1 MKKRIFSIFCVLC
14 LVLTMLPATALAT
27 DEVSYL
33 AYSWDGSKLTS
44 EMKSVTD
51 YTLVAS
57 TDTAWGA
64 AGETTWYVADGD
76 VSISN
81 RVDVNGSVNL
91 LLKDDCE
98 LSPNFIIISAGSTLT
113 IYAQTE
119 GETAGKLVCSNG
131 IGTVGSTLI
140 IHGGTVNATGTIGA
154 GIGGRSSGEQGGT
167 VTIYGGTVT
176 ATGYQGAGIG
186 GRSGGG
192 QGGTVTIYGGTV
204 TATGYQGAGIG
215 GGSSSSVDTN
225 VNVIDSSCGNGGT
238 VTIYGGTVNASGTNG
253 AGIGGGSAATGYYAG
268 QQYYVGGGGGTITIN
283 GGTVNATGTSGGIG
297 AGPNCGSRDF
307 TNKVTPKGTL
317 KGTSIGLITGT
328 LVPSLNTSS
337 FTGLIKNGG
346 TYTVYGN
353 LSLDTLETPLS
364 ISEGENLSING
375 SLNIPVGKTV
385 TVTNAGTIDCGSG
398 KFVNNGTLYLDNS
411 STVNGTFGGS
421 GVFLISVD
429 LPDDTNDLTAFPD
442 TFTYTGEDFAGQI
455 FLGTGGTQ
463 ELGGKTFWETVR
475 TDGWTITYAK
485 DGQSTETV
493 IDAGEYTA
501 TFTPPEGET
510 ITRTFTVKRAAQT
523 ISAPEIQS
531 QSEGAVTLKPVTGVV
546 GKVEYGYSTTNDAAS
561 IDNWQESPTFNDM
574 TYGTYY
580 FFAKVTGDSNHEDAV
595 SSTGTVVAFR
605 EISSIS
611 ITSNPTKML
620 YTPGATLDLTG
631 LKITVTY
638 TDNSTAEVT
647 WTADS
652 GITASIPN
660 GTSLTASHDGQT
672 ITITYGGKTAVTDS
686 LLIYDEVPQQ
696 IDGVYQIGTVKEL
709 IWFAALVNGTLTD
722 GTEQNTA
729 ANAVLTADIDL
740 GGRLWAPIASSTIF
754 RSGSFSVNG
763 TTNTSYSGIFDGQGH
778 IISNFKIRT
787 NSDELT
793 SGLFG
798 AVTGTI
804 ENLGIV
810 NASFDNGGAYDGRF
824 GALCGLLV
832 KDRFT
837 KTAATIQNCYVVG
850 SSIAATRRIA
860 GTVCGANYGGTI
872 EDCYECGNTV
882 TAHER
887 IGHLVGDN
895 HNDYDYNP
903 MTGIVTNCYSDTKLA
918 GTQGGT
924 VNGGGVK
931 DAEEFAS
938 GEVAYLLNGSTSENV
953 IWYQNVDIGTKDNYP
968 VLDSSHGIVYFIEE
982 EPVRYSNDP
991 DATAEPTDISSATV
1005 TLSPE
1010 SFTYNGQSQKPKV
1023 TVTLGDKTLTEG
1035 THYTV
1040 SYSGDTTN
1048 VGEVTVTIKGTG
1060 NYTGEATNK
1069 PSYTINKATP
1079 TLTWSEGSQTLPY
1092 TGSPA
1097 DITAP
1102 TVNLVNNETYSGTI
1116 SYQYKASGESEYTD
1130 GLPTDVGT
1138 YTVMASIAAQDNY
1151 NAATSSELALTI
1163 EKAAATGTVTA
1174 ETGLT
1179 YNGQAQNLVTA
1190 GNVTGGTM
1198 QYSTEQ
1204 DGTYSTEIPTGTE
1217 AKTYTVWYKVVGDAN
1232 HSDSDPASVNVSIAK
1247 LPVELTWSNTD
1258 FTYDGSAKCPTA
1270 TVSNKAN
1277 DTDEV
1282 NVTVSGGQTNASDTA
1297 YTATATG
1304 LSGSDAANYTLT
1316 GGQNITQTFTI
1327 AKAPLTVTAVTAT
1340 GKAYDGNATVAITA
1354 VTLDGVILNDDVSV
1368 DTNGLTGTV
1377 DSADAG
1383 TYTTLTLPSTLTL
1396 AGAAAGNYT
1405 LTLSDEGVKVTNV
1418 NDGSGVSISQAE
1430 STISIKDTYTLN
1442 YTYTGQP
1449 LANPTSDQLAITGA
1463 GYDDVTFTWYKD
1475 SVDQGIKL
1483 TSAPKDAG
1491 TYYLVASIPESKN
1504 TSAASATSDKITIS
1518 PKEISSPTIEL
1529 EGGTSFEY
1537 TSSEIKPEV
1546 LSVKD
1551 GDTVIPTSEYTV
1563 SYSDN
1568 TNVGT
1573 ATVTIVDAAGG
1584 NYTVSGSINFTITKA
1599 KATVTEPPTA
1609 NTLTYTGQAQELVM
1623 AGTATGGT
1631 MQYSTEENGTY
1642 STDIPTG
1649 TNAGDYTV
1657 WYKVVGDENHSDTQ
1671 PVRIE
1676 VTIAGVSIT
1685 DDNVTLSTTEFTY
1698 NGQEQKPTVTV
1709 TLDDKNLVVGT
1720 DYEVSYDP
1728 TEVKDAGTYTV
1739 TVTGKGSYEG
1749 TVQKTFTIQKA
1760 DPAIGNVTYGGG
1772 VLYES
1777 TALNSITLNR
1787 SNTTVP
1793 GTLKLDAGQTLRADI
1808 SSYKWTFTPDDAD
1821 NYETVTGTVQ
1831 LTVQADALTGLSV
1844 QTNPDKTEYVYGDF
1858 FDKTGLVLEATY
1870 ESSNTKNISEEEITI
1885 VTTGPLTCDMEKVTV
1900 SYQGMTCQVS
1910 VTVGKATYS
1919 GQTTVTDTIWAN
1931 TASEVQLPQPP
1942 DGATFGNPVYSVD
1955 SDTVVRVEIT
1965 GNTLA
1970 YEGGSGVTKGQ
1981 EYKITVPV
1989 NGGTNYNDYDITVTL
2004 IGTDKKVPTGA
2015 PTLSTTTITYGQSL
2029 STITLSGSMQD
2040 GAETVTGTFA
2050 WADPDK
2056 TPNAGSYEARWTF
2069 APDNGDLYAPGSGTV
2084 TITVN
2089 KATPRGT
2096 PKYTAITTS
2105 GKTLADAGLTTEGG
2119 TFSVPGT
2126 VAWELDDTT
2135 QVQANTAY
2143 TWKFTPD
2150 DSDNYNSISG
2160 SVTLYTVSSGGGGG
2174 GGSSSS
2180 NITTET
2186 TKNPDGS
2193 TTTTVTNKTTGTVT
2207 ETTTWPDG
2215 SKEVIETKKDGTVT
2229 TTTTDTAGNQTAV
2242 VEKPDG
2248 SSQTT
2253 VSNKDGSGSVTL
2265 VDADGNIISQAT
2277 LSESAVAAA
2286 QEKGE
2291 AVTLPMPEVPV
2302 TTDRETAPTVTVSL
2316 PSGTTAKV
2324 EIPVENVTPGTV
2336 AILVKADGTEEV
2348 IKTSLTTENGVAV
2361 TLFDGDTVKIVDNN
2375 RDFAD
2380 VPDNYWG
2387 AEAVDFATSRELFA
2401 GTGAST
2407 FSPDTP
2413 MTRGMFVTVL
2423 ARFEGVDTT
2432 TGSTWYEA
2440 GQQWAM
2446 QNGISDGSNM
2456 EQGLTREQLATMLYR
2471 YAQSKGYDT
2480 TQGGMA
2486 IREYADFEQ
2495 ISGYAVEAMTWA
2507 VNTGI
2512 INGTSST
2519 TISPQGPAARAQV
2532 ATILMRF
2539 IEGMA

>member
-1 MKKRIFSIFCVLC
+1 MEQKWKRPLALLLSVTMMFSMSGTPVYAADMETGASAVCPHHVHDETCGYSEGTPCTHEHTDDCYTLVTQCVHEHTAECYSDGILPAEGEEKAADACTHVCSEESGCITKELNCPHVHDETCGYSEGSPCTFDPSDCELC
-14 LVLTMLPATALAT
+14 NFQENPAGQTILSWEWIGADNLNEGVLPLPGVSAENPVDLATVVSMLPTGITATVDGSADPVELALTWSCGDFPETASAGEYTFTAALPEGYTLGEETASLTVPVILGLGLLPVTALAA

-98 LSPNFIIISAGSTLT
+98 LRPNFIIISAGSTLT

-119 GETAGKLVCSNG
+119 GETAGKLVCDG

-154 GIGGRSSGEQGGT
+154 GIGGRSRCE
-167 VTIYGGTVT
+167 
-176 ATGYQGAGIG
+176 
-186 GRSGGG
+186 

-253 AGIGGGSAATGYYAG
+253 AGIGGGSAATGFYAG

-411 STVNGTFGGS
+411 GTVNGTFGGS

-968 VLDSSHGIVYFIEE
+968 VLDSSHGIVYCIEE
-982 EPVRYSNDP
+982 DPASYSNDP
-991 DATAEPTDISSATV
+991 NGNPAQDISVDITWGELRFTYSDGTWNPDTHTYDGAGWNVDEEGGNSIKVENTGNTDVNV
-1005 TLSPE
+1005 TYDYKAVE
-1010 SFTYNGQSQKPKV
+1010 NGITGSFTDGEKPVSAPVSLPENGSSTVYLILAGKPENELMEA
-1023 TVTLGDKTLTEG
+1023 TIG
-1035 THYTV
+1035 
-1040 SYSGDTTN
+1040 S
-1048 VGEVTVTIKGTG
+1048 VTVTIG
-1060 NYTGEATNK
+1060 
-1069 PSYTINKATP
+1069 
-1079 TLTWSEGSQTLPY
+1079 
-1092 TGSPA
+1092 
-1097 DITAP
+1097 
-1102 TVNLVNNETYSGTI
+1102 
-1116 SYQYKASGESEYTD
+1116 GESE
-1130 GLPTDVGT
+1130 
-1138 YTVMASIAAQDNY
+1138 
-1151 NAATSSELALTI
+1151 
-1163 EKAAATGTVTA
+1163 
-1174 ETGLT
+1174 
-1179 YNGQAQNLVTA
+1179 
-1190 GNVTGGTM
+1190 
-1198 QYSTEQ
+1198 
-1204 DGTYSTEIPTGTE
+1204 
-1217 AKTYTVWYKVVGDAN
+1217 
-1232 HSDSDPASVNVSIAK
+1232 
-1247 LPVELTWSNTD
+1247 
-1258 FTYDGSAKCPTA
+1258 
-1270 TVSNKAN
+1270 
-1277 DTDEV
+1277 
-1282 NVTVSGGQTNASDTA
+1282 
-1297 YTATATG
+1297 
-1304 LSGSDAANYTLT
+1304 
-1316 GGQNITQTFTI
+1316 
-1327 AKAPLTVTAVTAT
+1327 
-1340 GKAYDGNATVAITA
+1340 
-1354 VTLDGVILNDDVSV
+1354 
-1368 DTNGLTGTV
+1368 
-1377 DSADAG
+1377 
-1383 TYTTLTLPSTLTL
+1383 
-1396 AGAAAGNYT
+1396 
-1405 LTLSDEGVKVTNV
+1405 
-1418 NDGSGVSISQAE
+1418 
-1430 STISIKDTYTLN
+1430 
-1442 YTYTGQP
+1442 
-1449 LANPTSDQLAITGA
+1449 
-1463 GYDDVTFTWYKD
+1463 
-1475 SVDQGIKL
+1475 
-1483 TSAPKDAG
+1483 
-1491 TYYLVASIPESKN
+1491 
-1504 TSAASATSDKITIS
+1504 
-1518 PKEISSPTIEL
+1518 
-1529 EGGTSFEY
+1529 
-1537 TSSEIKPEV
+1537 
-1546 LSVKD
+1546 
-1551 GDTVIPTSEYTV
+1551 
-1563 SYSDN
+1563 
-1568 TNVGT
+1568 
-1573 ATVTIVDAAGG
+1573 
-1584 NYTVSGSINFTITKA
+1584 
-1599 KATVTEPPTA
+1599 
-1609 NTLTYTGQAQELVM
+1609 
-1623 AGTATGGT
+1623 
-1631 MQYSTEENGTY
+1631 
-1642 STDIPTG
+1642 
-1649 TNAGDYTV
+1649 
-1657 WYKVVGDENHSDTQ
+1657 
-1671 PVRIE
+1671 
-1676 VTIAGVSIT
+1676 
-1685 DDNVTLSTTEFTY
+1685 
-1698 NGQEQKPTVTV
+1698 
-1709 TLDDKNLVVGT
+1709 
-1720 DYEVSYDP
+1720 
-1728 TEVKDAGTYTV
+1728 
-1739 TVTGKGSYEG
+1739 
-1749 TVQKTFTIQKA
+1749 
-1760 DPAIGNVTYGGG
+1760 
-1772 VLYES
+1772 
-1777 TALNSITLNR
+1777 
-1787 SNTTVP
+1787 
-1793 GTLKLDAGQTLRADI
+1793 
-1808 SSYKWTFTPDDAD
+1808 
-1821 NYETVTGTVQ
+1821 
-1831 LTVQADALTGLSV
+1831 
-1844 QTNPDKTEYVYGDF
+1844 
-1858 FDKTGLVLEATY
+1858 
-1870 ESSNTKNISEEEITI
+1870 
-1885 VTTGPLTCDMEKVTV
+1885 
-1900 SYQGMTCQVS
+1900 
-1910 VTVGKATYS
+1910 
-1919 GQTTVTDTIWAN
+1919 
-1931 TASEVQLPQPP
+1931 
-1942 DGATFGNPVYSVD
+1942 
-1955 SDTVVRVEIT
+1955 
-1965 GNTLA
+1965 
-1970 YEGGSGVTKGQ
+1970 
-1981 EYKITVPV
+1981 
-1989 NGGTNYNDYDITVTL
+1989 
-2004 IGTDKKVPTGA
+2004 
-2015 PTLSTTTITYGQSL
+2015 
-2029 STITLSGSMQD
+2029 
-2040 GAETVTGTFA
+2040 
-2050 WADPDK
+2050 
-2056 TPNAGSYEARWTF
+2056 
-2069 APDNGDLYAPGSGTV
+2069 
-2084 TITVN
+2084 
-2089 KATPRGT
+2089 
-2096 PKYTAITTS
+2096 
-2105 GKTLADAGLTTEGG
+2105 
-2119 TFSVPGT
+2119 
-2126 VAWELDDTT
+2126 
-2135 QVQANTAY
+2135 
-2143 TWKFTPD
+2143 
-2150 DSDNYNSISG
+2150 
-2160 SVTLYTVSSGGGGG
+2160 
-2174 GGSSSS
+2174 
-2180 NITTET
+2180 
-2186 TKNPDGS
+2186 
-2193 TTTTVTNKTTGTVT
+2193 
-2207 ETTTWPDG
+2207 
-2215 SKEVIETKKDGTVT
+2215 
-2229 TTTTDTAGNQTAV
+2229 
-2242 VEKPDG
+2242 
-2248 SSQTT
+2248 
-2253 VSNKDGSGSVTL
+2253 
-2265 VDADGNIISQAT
+2265 
-2277 LSESAVAAA
+2277 
-2286 QEKGE
+2286 
-2291 AVTLPMPEVPV
+2291 
-2302 TTDRETAPTVTVSL
+2302 
-2316 PSGTTAKV
+2316 
-2324 EIPVENVTPGTV
+2324 
-2336 AILVKADGTEEV
+2336 
-2348 IKTSLTTENGVAV
+2348 
-2361 TLFDGDTVKIVDNN
+2361 
-2375 RDFAD
+2375 
-2380 VPDNYWG
+2380 
-2387 AEAVDFATSRELFA
+2387 
-2401 GTGAST
+2401 
-2407 FSPDTP
+2407 
-2413 MTRGMFVTVL
+2413 
-2423 ARFEGVDTT
+2423 
-2432 TGSTWYEA
+2432 
-2440 GQQWAM
+2440 
-2446 QNGISDGSNM
+2446 
-2456 EQGLTREQLATMLYR
+2456 
-2471 YAQSKGYDT
+2471 
-2480 TQGGMA
+2480 
-2486 IREYADFEQ
+2486 
-2495 ISGYAVEAMTWA
+2495 
-2507 VNTGI
+2507 
-2512 INGTSST
+2512 
-2519 TISPQGPAARAQV
+2519 
-2532 ATILMRF
+2532 
-2539 IEGMA
+2539 

>member
-1 MKKRIFSIFCVLC
+1 MEQKWKRPLALLLSVAMMFSMSGTPVYAADMETGASAVCPHHVHDETCGYSEGTPCTHEHTDDCYTLVTQCVHEHTAECYSDGILPAEGEEKAADACTHVCSEESGCITKELNCPHVHDETCGYSEGSPCTFDPADCELC
-14 LVLTMLPATALAT
+14 NFQENPAEQTILSWEWIGADNLNEGVLPLPDVSAENPMDLDAVVSMLPTGITATVDGSADPVELALTWSCGDFPETASAGEYTFTAALPEGYTLGEETASLTVPVILGLGLLPVTALAA

-98 LSPNFIIISAGSTLT
+98 LSPNFISISAGSTLT

-119 GETAGKLVCSNG
+119 GETAGKLDCSNS

-140 IHGGTVNATGTIGA
+140 IHGGTVNATGPIGA
-154 GIGGRSSGEQGGT
+154 GIGGRSGGEQGGT

-176 ATGYQGAGIG
+176 ATGYRGAGIG
-186 GRSGGG
+186 GGMSGGG

-215 GGSSSSVDTN
+215 GGSSSSLVAN

-297 AGPNCGSRDF
+297 AGPNCGSKDF

-411 STVNGTFGGS
+411 GTVNGTFGGS

-850 SSIAATRRIA
+850 SSIKATRRIA

-882 TAHER
+882 TAHNR

-931 DAEEFAS
+931 DAGAFAS
-938 GEVAYLLNGSTSENV
+938 GEVAYLLNGSTSEGDLT
-953 IWYQNVDIGTKDNYP
+953 WHQNLDNGQTVDSYP
-968 VLDSSHGIVYFIEE
+968 VLDSSHGTVYYIEGD
-982 EPVRYSNDP
+982 PASYSNDP
-991 DATAEPTDISSATV
+991 NGNPAQVISVDITWGE
-1005 TLSPE
+1005 L
-1010 SFTYNGQSQKPKV
+1010 SFTYSDGTWNPDTHTYDGAGWNVDEEGGNSIKVENTGNTDVNVTYDYKAVENGITGSFTDGENPVSAPVSLPENGSSTVYLILAGKPEQNLDHAKI
-1023 TVTLGDKTLTEG
+1023 G
-1035 THYTV
+1035 
-1040 SYSGDTTN
+1040 S
-1048 VGEVTVTIKGTG
+1048 VTVTIG
-1060 NYTGEATNK
+1060 GE
-1069 PSYTINKATP
+1069 
-1079 TLTWSEGSQTLPY
+1079 
-1092 TGSPA
+1092 
-1097 DITAP
+1097 
-1102 TVNLVNNETYSGTI
+1102 NE
-1116 SYQYKASGESEYTD
+1116 
-1130 GLPTDVGT
+1130 
-1138 YTVMASIAAQDNY
+1138 
-1151 NAATSSELALTI
+1151 
-1163 EKAAATGTVTA
+1163 
-1174 ETGLT
+1174 
-1179 YNGQAQNLVTA
+1179 
-1190 GNVTGGTM
+1190 
-1198 QYSTEQ
+1198 
-1204 DGTYSTEIPTGTE
+1204 
-1217 AKTYTVWYKVVGDAN
+1217 
-1232 HSDSDPASVNVSIAK
+1232 
-1247 LPVELTWSNTD
+1247 
-1258 FTYDGSAKCPTA
+1258 
-1270 TVSNKAN
+1270 
-1277 DTDEV
+1277 
-1282 NVTVSGGQTNASDTA
+1282 
-1297 YTATATG
+1297 
-1304 LSGSDAANYTLT
+1304 
-1316 GGQNITQTFTI
+1316 
-1327 AKAPLTVTAVTAT
+1327 
-1340 GKAYDGNATVAITA
+1340 
-1354 VTLDGVILNDDVSV
+1354 
-1368 DTNGLTGTV
+1368 
-1377 DSADAG
+1377 
-1383 TYTTLTLPSTLTL
+1383 
-1396 AGAAAGNYT
+1396 
-1405 LTLSDEGVKVTNV
+1405 
-1418 NDGSGVSISQAE
+1418 
-1430 STISIKDTYTLN
+1430 
-1442 YTYTGQP
+1442 
-1449 LANPTSDQLAITGA
+1449 
-1463 GYDDVTFTWYKD
+1463 
-1475 SVDQGIKL
+1475 
-1483 TSAPKDAG
+1483 
-1491 TYYLVASIPESKN
+1491 
-1504 TSAASATSDKITIS
+1504 
-1518 PKEISSPTIEL
+1518 
-1529 EGGTSFEY
+1529 
-1537 TSSEIKPEV
+1537 
-1546 LSVKD
+1546 
-1551 GDTVIPTSEYTV
+1551 
-1563 SYSDN
+1563 
-1568 TNVGT
+1568 
-1573 ATVTIVDAAGG
+1573 
-1584 NYTVSGSINFTITKA
+1584 
-1599 KATVTEPPTA
+1599 
-1609 NTLTYTGQAQELVM
+1609 
-1623 AGTATGGT
+1623 
-1631 MQYSTEENGTY
+1631 
-1642 STDIPTG
+1642 
-1649 TNAGDYTV
+1649 
-1657 WYKVVGDENHSDTQ
+1657 
-1671 PVRIE
+1671 
-1676 VTIAGVSIT
+1676 
-1685 DDNVTLSTTEFTY
+1685 
-1698 NGQEQKPTVTV
+1698 
-1709 TLDDKNLVVGT
+1709 
-1720 DYEVSYDP
+1720 
-1728 TEVKDAGTYTV
+1728 
-1739 TVTGKGSYEG
+1739 
-1749 TVQKTFTIQKA
+1749 
-1760 DPAIGNVTYGGG
+1760 
-1772 VLYES
+1772 
-1777 TALNSITLNR
+1777 
-1787 SNTTVP
+1787 
-1793 GTLKLDAGQTLRADI
+1793 
-1808 SSYKWTFTPDDAD
+1808 
-1821 NYETVTGTVQ
+1821 
-1831 LTVQADALTGLSV
+1831 
-1844 QTNPDKTEYVYGDF
+1844 
-1858 FDKTGLVLEATY
+1858 
-1870 ESSNTKNISEEEITI
+1870 
-1885 VTTGPLTCDMEKVTV
+1885 
-1900 SYQGMTCQVS
+1900 
-1910 VTVGKATYS
+1910 
-1919 GQTTVTDTIWAN
+1919 
-1931 TASEVQLPQPP
+1931 
-1942 DGATFGNPVYSVD
+1942 
-1955 SDTVVRVEIT
+1955 
-1965 GNTLA
+1965 
-1970 YEGGSGVTKGQ
+1970 
-1981 EYKITVPV
+1981 
-1989 NGGTNYNDYDITVTL
+1989 
-2004 IGTDKKVPTGA
+2004 
-2015 PTLSTTTITYGQSL
+2015 
-2029 STITLSGSMQD
+2029 
-2040 GAETVTGTFA
+2040 
-2050 WADPDK
+2050 
-2056 TPNAGSYEARWTF
+2056 
-2069 APDNGDLYAPGSGTV
+2069 
-2084 TITVN
+2084 
-2089 KATPRGT
+2089 
-2096 PKYTAITTS
+2096 
-2105 GKTLADAGLTTEGG
+2105 
-2119 TFSVPGT
+2119 
-2126 VAWELDDTT
+2126 
-2135 QVQANTAY
+2135 
-2143 TWKFTPD
+2143 
-2150 DSDNYNSISG
+2150 
-2160 SVTLYTVSSGGGGG
+2160 
-2174 GGSSSS
+2174 
-2180 NITTET
+2180 
-2186 TKNPDGS
+2186 
-2193 TTTTVTNKTTGTVT
+2193 
-2207 ETTTWPDG
+2207 
-2215 SKEVIETKKDGTVT
+2215 
-2229 TTTTDTAGNQTAV
+2229 
-2242 VEKPDG
+2242 
-2248 SSQTT
+2248 
-2253 VSNKDGSGSVTL
+2253 
-2265 VDADGNIISQAT
+2265 
-2277 LSESAVAAA
+2277 
-2286 QEKGE
+2286 
-2291 AVTLPMPEVPV
+2291 
-2302 TTDRETAPTVTVSL
+2302 
-2316 PSGTTAKV
+2316 
-2324 EIPVENVTPGTV
+2324 
-2336 AILVKADGTEEV
+2336 
-2348 IKTSLTTENGVAV
+2348 
-2361 TLFDGDTVKIVDNN
+2361 
-2375 RDFAD
+2375 
-2380 VPDNYWG
+2380 
-2387 AEAVDFATSRELFA
+2387 
-2401 GTGAST
+2401 
-2407 FSPDTP
+2407 
-2413 MTRGMFVTVL
+2413 
-2423 ARFEGVDTT
+2423 
-2432 TGSTWYEA
+2432 
-2440 GQQWAM
+2440 
-2446 QNGISDGSNM
+2446 
-2456 EQGLTREQLATMLYR
+2456 
-2471 YAQSKGYDT
+2471 
-2480 TQGGMA
+2480 
-2486 IREYADFEQ
+2486 
-2495 ISGYAVEAMTWA
+2495 
-2507 VNTGI
+2507 
-2512 INGTSST
+2512 
-2519 TISPQGPAARAQV
+2519 
-2532 ATILMRF
+2532 
-2539 IEGMA
+2539 

>member
-1 MKKRIFSIFCVLC
+1 MEQKWKRPLALLLSVAMMFSMSGTPVYAADMETGASAVCPHHVHDETCGYSEGTPCTHEHTDDCYSLVTQCVHEHTAECYSDGILPAEGEEKAADACTHVCSEESGCITKELNCPHVHDETCGYSEGSPCTFDPSDCELC
-14 LVLTMLPATALAT
+14 NFQENPAEQTILSWEWIGADNLNEGVLPLPDVSAENPMDLDAVVSMLPTGITATVDGSADPVELALTWSCGDFPETASAGEYTFTAALPEGYTLGEETASLTVPVILGLGLLPVTALAA

-154 GIGGRSSGEQGGT
+154 GIGGRSSGE
-167 VTIYGGTVT
+167 
-176 ATGYQGAGIG
+176 
-186 GRSGGG
+186 

-463 ELGGKTFWETVR
+463 ELGGKTFWETVH

-938 GEVAYLLNGSTSENV
+938 GEVAWLLNGETATPAEGETLA
-953 IWYQNVDIGTKDNYP
+953 WYQNVDIGTKDNYP
-968 VLDSSHGIVYFIEE
+968 VLDSSHGTVYCIIEE
-982 EPVRYSNDP
+982 EPVRYSNNP
-991 DATAEPTDISSATV
+991 DATTEPTDISSATV
-1005 TLSPE
+1005 TLNQS
-1010 SFTYNGQSQKPKV
+1010 SFTYNGQSQKPTV
-1023 TVTLGDKTLTEG
+1023 TVTLGDKTLNGDTD
-1035 THYTV
+1035 YTV
-1040 SYSGDTTN
+1040 SFSGDGIN
-1048 VGEVTVTIKGTG
+1048 VGTYTVTVTGKGSYSGTA
-1060 NYTGEATNK
+1060 NQTPT
-1069 PSYTINKATP
+1069 YTINKAPP

-1102 TVNLVNNETYSGTI
+1102 TVTLVNGEIYSGEI
-1116 SYQYKASGESEYTD
+1116 SYQYKAEGTDDYTN

-1232 HSDSDPASVNVSIAK
+1232 HSDSAPASVNVTIAK

-1282 NVTVSGGQTNASDTA
+1282 NVTVSGGQTNAGTD
-1297 YTATATG
+1297 YTSTATG
-1304 LSGSDAANYTLT
+1304 LT
-1316 GGQNITQTFTI
+1316 
-1327 AKAPLTVTAVTAT
+1327 
-1340 GKAYDGNATVAITA
+1340 
-1354 VTLDGVILNDDVSV
+1354 
-1368 DTNGLTGTV
+1368 
-1377 DSADAG
+1377 
-1383 TYTTLTLPSTLTL
+1383 
-1396 AGAAAGNYT
+1396 GAAAGNYT
-1405 LTLSDEGVKVTNV
+1405 LTGCQN
-1418 NDGSGVSISQAE
+1418 ISQEFTIAKANYDE
-1430 STISIKDTYTLN
+1430 SKTASGSVLAGSSGEVTLPAIPDGAN
-1442 YTYTGQP
+1442 YGNPVCADLINMRITGGVLHYTGG
-1449 LANPTSDQLAITGA
+1449 SDI
-1463 GYDDVTFTWYKD
+1463 
-1475 SVDQGIKL
+1475 
-1483 TSAPKDAG
+1483 
-1491 TYYLVASIPESKN
+1491 
-1504 TSAASATSDKITIS
+1504 
-1518 PKEISSPTIEL
+1518 
-1529 EGGTSFEY
+1529 
-1537 TSSEIKPEV
+1537 
-1546 LSVKD
+1546 VKD
-1551 GDTVIPTSEYTV
+1551 
-1563 SYSDN
+1563 
-1568 TNVGT
+1568 
-1573 ATVTIVDAAGG
+1573 
-1584 NYTVSGSINFTITKA
+1584 
-1599 KATVTEPPTA
+1599 
-1609 NTLTYTGQAQELVM
+1609 Q
-1623 AGTATGGT
+1623 
-1631 MQYSTEENGTY
+1631 
-1642 STDIPTG
+1642 
-1649 TNAGDYTV
+1649 
-1657 WYKVVGDENHSDTQ
+1657 
-1671 PVRIE
+1671 
-1676 VTIAGVSIT
+1676 
-1685 DDNVTLSTTEFTY
+1685 
-1698 NGQEQKPTVTV
+1698 
-1709 TLDDKNLVVGT
+1709 
-1720 DYEVSYDP
+1720 
-1728 TEVKDAGTYTV
+1728 TYTV
-1739 TVTGKGSYEG
+1739 TV
-1749 TVQKTFTIQKA
+1749 
-1760 DPAIGNVTYGGG
+1760 P
-1772 VLYES
+1772 
-1777 TALNSITLNR
+1777 
-1787 SNTTVP
+1787 
-1793 GTLKLDAGQTLRADI
+1793 
-1808 SSYKWTFTPDDAD
+1808 
-1821 NYETVTGTVQ
+1821 VTG
-1831 LTVQADALTGLSV
+1831 A
-1844 QTNPDKTEYVYGDF
+1844 
-1858 FDKTGLVLEATY
+1858 
-1870 ESSNTKNISEEEITI
+1870 KN
-1885 VTTGPLTCDMEKVTV
+1885 
-1900 SYQGMTCQVS
+1900 YQ
-1910 VTVGKATYS
+1910 
-1919 GQTTVTDTIWAN
+1919 
-1931 TASEVQLPQPP
+1931 
-1942 DGATFGNPVYSVD
+1942 
-1955 SDTVVRVEIT
+1955 
-1965 GNTLA
+1965 
-1970 YEGGSGVTKGQ
+1970 
-1981 EYKITVPV
+1981 
-1989 NGGTNYNDYDITVTL
+1989 DYDITVTL
-2004 IGTDKKVPTGA
+2004 
-2015 PTLSTTTITYGQSL
+2015 
-2029 STITLSGSMQD
+2029 
-2040 GAETVTGTFA
+2040 TGTE
-2050 WADPDK
+2050 K
-2056 TPNAGSYEARWTF
+2056 QS
-2069 APDNGDLYAPGSGTV
+2069 V

-2089 KATPRGT
+2089 ADPADGGT
-2096 PKYTAITTS
+2096 VS
-2105 GKTLADAGLTTEGG
+2105 GGGTVTEGTDVTITATANAGYHFVHWTENGATVSTDPSYTFIAAADHSLTAVFVEDEPEIYTITASAG
-2119 TFSVPGT
+2119 TGGSITPTGDVTVNKGENHTFTITPNEGYEIADVIVDGVSVLNQLSGNSYTFTGVQENHTISVTFQETGGEPEPEPETYTITATAGAGGSMNPFGAVTVNNGADQTFTITPDEGYEIANVQVDGVSVTVTDNSYTFTNVQENHSISVTFQETGGEPVPETYTVTLSGT
-2126 VAWELDDTT
+2126 GINATGGGQYKTGNTVTVTAGSKTGYTFKTWTATGVELDDPTSAT
-2135 QVQANTAY
+2135 LT
-2143 TWKFTPD
+2143 FTMPE
-2150 DSDNYNSISG
+2150 NN
-2160 SVTLYTVSSGGGGG
+2160 VTLTASWTANQSSG

-2180 NITTET
+2180 GNKTET
-2186 TKNPDGS
+2186 TTNPDGS
-2193 TTTTVTNKTTGTVT
+2193 TTTTVTSSNGTVT
-2207 ETTTWPDG
+2207 ETTKNPDG
-2215 SKEVIETKKDGTVT
+2215 SREVVETKKDGTVT
-2229 TTTTDTAGNQTAV
+2229 TTTTDTAGNKTEV
-2242 VEKPDG
+2242 VENTDG
-2248 SSQTT
+2248 SSKTT
-2253 VSNKDGSGSVTL
+2253 VDNKDGSGSVTL
-2265 VDADGNIISQAT
+2265 VDENGQMVSEAT
-2277 LSESAVAAA
+2277 LSQSAVAAA

-2291 AVTLPMPEVPV
+2291 AVALPMPEVPV
-2302 TTDRETAPTVTVSL
+2302 TSDRETAPTVTVDL
-2316 PSGTTAKV
+2316 PVGGSVKV
-2324 EIPVENVTPGTV
+2324 EIPVEDVTAGTV
-2336 AILVKADGTEEV
+2336 AVLVKSNGDEEI
-2348 IKTSLTTENGVAV
+2348 IKTSVTTGSGVTV
-2361 TLFDGDTVKIVDNN
+2361 TLNDGDTVKVVDNSKTF
-2375 RDFAD
+2375 DD
-2380 VPDNYWG
+2380 VADNYWG
-2387 AEAVDFATSRELFA
+2387 AEAVDFAVSRELFA
-2401 GTGAST
+2401 GTSATT
-2407 FSPDTP
+2407 FAPDTA
-2413 MTRGMFVTVL
+2413 MTRAMIVTVL

-2446 QNGISDGSNM
+2446 ENGVSDGTNM
-2456 EQGLTREQLATMLYR
+2456 DASLTREQLATMLWR
-2471 YAQSKGYDT
+2471 YAGSPSVSDNL
-2480 TQGGMA
+2480 
-2486 IREYADFEQ
+2486 
-2495 ISGYAVEAMTWA
+2495 SGYTDADTVSSYAQQAMAWCVEH
-2507 VNTGI
+2507 GI
-2512 INGTSST
+2512 IGGTT
-2519 TISPQGPAARAQV
+2519 TTTLSPQGPATRAQV

>member
-1 MKKRIFSIFCVLC
+1 MKKRLLSLLCVLALC
-14 LVLTMLPATALAT
+14 LGLLPGTAWAVE
-27 DEVSYL
+27 EVSYV
-33 AYSWDGSKLTS
+33 AYSWNEDTSTLTS
-44 EMKSVTD
+44 GTKSVTE
-51 YTLVAS
+51 YTTVTNS
-57 TDTAWGA
+57 DTAWGA

-98 LSPNFIIISAGSTLT
+98 LSPNFISISAGSTLT

-140 IHGGTVNATGTIGA
+140 IH
-154 GIGGRSSGEQGGT
+154 
-167 VTIYGGTVT
+167 
-176 ATGYQGAGIG
+176 
-186 GRSGGG
+186 
-192 QGGTVTIYGGTV
+192 
-204 TATGYQGAGIG
+204 
-215 GGSSSSVDTN
+215 
-225 VNVIDSSCGNGGT
+225 
-238 VTIYGGTVNASGTNG
+238 GGTVNASGTNG

-297 AGPNCGSRDF
+297 AGPNCGSKDF

-411 STVNGTFGGS
+411 GTVNGTFGGS

-463 ELGGKTFWETVR
+463 ELGVKTFWETVR

-531 QSEGAVTLKPVTGVV
+531 QSEGAVTLKPVTGVA

-1005 TLSPE
+1005 TLNQS
-1010 SFTYNGQSQKPKV
+1010 SFTYNGQSQRPTV

-1040 SYSGDTTN
+1040 TYSGD
-1048 VGEVTVTIKGTG
+1048 G
-1060 NYTGEATNK
+1060 
-1069 PSYTINKATP
+1069 IN
-1079 TLTWSEGSQTLPY
+1079 
-1092 TGSPA
+1092 
-1097 DITAP
+1097 
-1102 TVNLVNNETYSGTI
+1102 
-1116 SYQYKASGESEYTD
+1116 
-1130 GLPTDVGT
+1130 
-1138 YTVMASIAAQDNY
+1138 
-1151 NAATSSELALTI
+1151 
-1163 EKAAATGTVTA
+1163 
-1174 ETGLT
+1174 
-1179 YNGQAQNLVTA
+1179 
-1190 GNVTGGTM
+1190 
-1198 QYSTEQ
+1198 
-1204 DGTYSTEIPTGTE
+1204 
-1217 AKTYTVWYKVVGDAN
+1217 
-1232 HSDSDPASVNVSIAK
+1232 
-1247 LPVELTWSNTD
+1247 
-1258 FTYDGSAKCPTA
+1258 
-1270 TVSNKAN
+1270 
-1277 DTDEV
+1277 
-1282 NVTVSGGQTNASDTA
+1282 
-1297 YTATATG
+1297 
-1304 LSGSDAANYTLT
+1304 
-1316 GGQNITQTFTI
+1316 
-1327 AKAPLTVTAVTAT
+1327 
-1340 GKAYDGNATVAITA
+1340 
-1354 VTLDGVILNDDVSV
+1354 
-1368 DTNGLTGTV
+1368 
-1377 DSADAG
+1377 
-1383 TYTTLTLPSTLTL
+1383 
-1396 AGAAAGNYT
+1396 
-1405 LTLSDEGVKVTNV
+1405 
-1418 NDGSGVSISQAE
+1418 
-1430 STISIKDTYTLN
+1430 
-1442 YTYTGQP
+1442 
-1449 LANPTSDQLAITGA
+1449 
-1463 GYDDVTFTWYKD
+1463 
-1475 SVDQGIKL
+1475 
-1483 TSAPKDAG
+1483 
-1491 TYYLVASIPESKN
+1491 
-1504 TSAASATSDKITIS
+1504 
-1518 PKEISSPTIEL
+1518 
-1529 EGGTSFEY
+1529 
-1537 TSSEIKPEV
+1537 
-1546 LSVKD
+1546 
-1551 GDTVIPTSEYTV
+1551 
-1563 SYSDN
+1563 
-1568 TNVGT
+1568 
-1573 ATVTIVDAAGG
+1573 
-1584 NYTVSGSINFTITKA
+1584 
-1599 KATVTEPPTA
+1599 
-1609 NTLTYTGQAQELVM
+1609 
-1623 AGTATGGT
+1623 
-1631 MQYSTEENGTY
+1631 
-1642 STDIPTG
+1642 
-1649 TNAGDYTV
+1649 
-1657 WYKVVGDENHSDTQ
+1657 
-1671 PVRIE
+1671 
-1676 VTIAGVSIT
+1676 
-1685 DDNVTLSTTEFTY
+1685 
-1698 NGQEQKPTVTV
+1698 
-1709 TLDDKNLVVGT
+1709 
-1720 DYEVSYDP
+1720 
-1728 TEVKDAGTYTV
+1728 AGTYTV
-1739 TVTGKGSYEG
+1739 TVTGKGSYTGEATNKPSYTIAQATVTPSISGNTTKTYDG
-1749 TVQKTFTIQKA
+1749 T
-1760 DPAIGNVTYGGG
+1760 
-1772 VLYES
+1772 
-1777 TALNSITLNR
+1777 TAATGLTITLNGVV
-1787 SNTTVP
+1787 SDDSVTAV
-1793 GTLKLDAGQTLRADI
+1793 AD
-1808 SSYKWTFTPDDAD
+1808 SYTYNSA
-1821 NYETVTGTVQ
+1821 NVAEANTVT
-1831 LTVQADALTGLSV
+1831 
-1844 QTNPDKTEYVYGDF
+1844 
-1858 FDKTGLVLEATY
+1858 
-1870 ESSNTKNISEEEITI
+1870 
-1885 VTTGPLTCDMEKVTV
+1885 
-1900 SYQGMTCQVS
+1900 
-1910 VTVGKATYS
+1910 
-1919 GQTTVTDTIWAN
+1919 AN
-1931 TASEVQLPQPP
+1931 
-1942 DGATFGNPVYSVD
+1942 D
-1955 SDTVVRVEIT
+1955 
-1965 GNTLA
+1965 
-1970 YEGGSGVTKGQ
+1970 
-1981 EYKITVPV
+1981 
-1989 NGGTNYNDYDITVTL
+1989 
-2004 IGTDKKVPTGA
+2004 
-2015 PTLSTTTITYGQSL
+2015 
-2029 STITLSGSMQD
+2029 ITLSGADAGNYTLSATSATTSGIIEKANQTAPT
-2040 GAETVTGTFA
+2040 GVTGSYA
-2050 WADPDK
+2050 VSSSDPSK
-2056 TPNAGSYEARWTF
+2056 FTY
-2069 APDNGDLYAPGSGTV
+2069 TV
-2084 TITVN
+2084 
-2089 KATPRGT
+2089 
-2096 PKYTAITTS
+2096 TAITGAEYKMDS
-2105 GKTLADAGLTTEGG
+2105 GNWQDSNSFDGIEPGSSH
-2119 TFSVPGT
+2119 TFSARLKADENHNASTATSSTATSP
-2126 VAWELDDTT
+2126 ELEPETYT
-2135 QVQANTAY
+2135 ITA
-2143 TWKFTPD
+2143 TAGAGG
-2150 DSDNYNSISG
+2150 SIAPTG
-2160 SVTLYTVSSGGGGG
+2160 SVTVNEGAEQTFTITPNEGYEIADVLVDSSSVLGQLSGNSYTFTNVQADHTISVTFRATGGGEPEPETHTITASAGE
-2174 GGSSSS
+2174 GGS
-2180 NITTET
+2180 IT
-2186 TKNPDGS
+2186 P
-2193 TTTTVTNKTTGTVT
+2193 TGTVT
-2207 ETTTWPDG
+2207 VEKGASQTFNITPDEGYEIAEVVVDNSSVLDQLTGNRYTFTGVQENHTISVTFRATGGEPEPEPETYTITADVDPVEAGTVTVNGSGTSATVTANTSVTLKATANSGYRFTGWTSSDGVTFANASNESTTFTMPAGDVAVTAGFTRTSSGSTTPSKTPSQQAVDKIESAKDGATVEITLRTGQTTLGKEVFQELAGRDVTLEINLPGGITWTVNGKDIPADAAPTDIDMGVSLNTSTIPVELINLVTGEKGAVQMTLDHDGEFGFTMTLTAPLGVENKGLWANLYHYNTTQKQMLFETAAQVDASGNVALKFTHASEYAIVLDEKSHELPFTDTAKGAWYQGAVEYVYRNSIMTGTSATTFEPNTTLSRAMVAQILYNLEGQPTVTGESTFTDSNTHWAAKAIAWAQETGVVNGYEDNTFRPNRAVTREELAQMLYNYAKVKGYDLTTSGDLTAFPDG
-2215 SKEVIETKKDGTVT
+2215 SKVSVWAK
-2229 TTTTDTAGNQTAV
+2229 TAMAWANGNQ
-2242 VEKPDG
+2242 
-2248 SSQTT
+2248 
-2253 VSNKDGSGSVTL
+2253 L
-2265 VDADGNIISQAT
+2265 
-2277 LSESAVAAA
+2277 
-2286 QEKGE
+2286 
-2291 AVTLPMPEVPV
+2291 
-2302 TTDRETAPTVTVSL
+2302 
-2316 PSGTTAKV
+2316 
-2324 EIPVENVTPGTV
+2324 
-2336 AILVKADGTEEV
+2336 
-2348 IKTSLTTENGVAV
+2348 
-2361 TLFDGDTVKIVDNN
+2361 
-2375 RDFAD
+2375 
-2380 VPDNYWG
+2380 
-2387 AEAVDFATSRELFA
+2387 
-2401 GTGAST
+2401 
-2407 FSPDTP
+2407 
-2413 MTRGMFVTVL
+2413 
-2423 ARFEGVDTT
+2423 
-2432 TGSTWYEA
+2432 
-2440 GQQWAM
+2440 
-2446 QNGISDGSNM
+2446 
-2456 EQGLTREQLATMLYR
+2456 
-2471 YAQSKGYDT
+2471 
-2480 TQGGMA
+2480 
-2486 IREYADFEQ
+2486 
-2495 ISGYAVEAMTWA
+2495 
-2507 VNTGI
+2507 
-2512 INGTSST
+2512 INGFEDDTLRPGGDST
-2519 TISPQGPAARAQV
+2519 RAQ
-2532 ATILMRF
+2532 AASILMNF
-2539 IEGMA
+2539 DLNVVKD

>member
-1 MKKRIFSIFCVLC
+1 MEQKWKRPLALLLSVAMMFSMSGTPVYAADMETGASAVCPHHVHDETCGYSEGTPCTHEHTDDCYTLVTQCVHEHTAEC
-14 LVLTMLPATALAT
+14 YSDGMLPAAGEEKAADACTHVCSEESGCITKELNCPHVHDETCGYSEGSPCTFDPSDCELCNPTDSGEPEGPAECTCETLCTADSVNPDCPVCGAEGTDLAACAGTVEEGDAAEETDPAQNPAGQTILSWEWIGADNLNEGVLPLPDVSAENPMDLDAVVSMLPTGITATVDGSADPVELALTWSCEGFPETASAGEYTFTAALPEGYTLGEETASLTVPVILGLGLLPVTALAA

-98 LSPNFIIISAGSTLT
+98 LRPDFISISAGSTLT

-119 GETAGKLVCSNG
+119 GETAGKLVCSNS

-140 IHGGTVNATGTIGA
+140 IHGGTVNATGPI
-154 GIGGRSSGEQGGT
+154 
-167 VTIYGGTVT
+167 
-176 ATGYQGAGIG
+176 GAGIG
-186 GRSGGG
+186 GRSGGE

-225 VNVIDSSCGNGGT
+225 VNFIDSSCGNGGT

-740 GGRLWAPIASSTIF
+740 GGRLWAPIASSTMF

-832 KDRFT
+832 KDSFT

-895 HNDYDYNP
+895 HNDYDYRP
-903 MTGIVTNCYSDTKLA
+903 MTGTVTNCYSDTKLA

-968 VLDSSHGIVYFIEE
+968 VLDSSHGTVYYIEGD
-982 EPVRYSNDP
+982 PASYSNDP
-991 DATAEPTDISSATV
+991 NGNPAQVISVDITWGELRFTYSDGTWNPDTHEYDGEGWNVDEEGGNSIKVENTGNTDVNVTYDYKAVENGITGSFTDGENPVSAPVALPENGSSAV
-1005 TLSPE
+1005 YLILAGKPE
-1010 SFTYNGQSQKPKV
+1010 KELEEAIIGS
-1023 TVTLGDKTLTEG
+1023 
-1035 THYTV
+1035 
-1040 SYSGDTTN
+1040 
-1048 VGEVTVTIKGTG
+1048 VTVTIG
-1060 NYTGEATNK
+1060 
-1069 PSYTINKATP
+1069 
-1079 TLTWSEGSQTLPY
+1079 
-1092 TGSPA
+1092 
-1097 DITAP
+1097 
-1102 TVNLVNNETYSGTI
+1102 
-1116 SYQYKASGESEYTD
+1116 GESE
-1130 GLPTDVGT
+1130 
-1138 YTVMASIAAQDNY
+1138 
-1151 NAATSSELALTI
+1151 
-1163 EKAAATGTVTA
+1163 
-1174 ETGLT
+1174 
-1179 YNGQAQNLVTA
+1179 
-1190 GNVTGGTM
+1190 
-1198 QYSTEQ
+1198 
-1204 DGTYSTEIPTGTE
+1204 
-1217 AKTYTVWYKVVGDAN
+1217 
-1232 HSDSDPASVNVSIAK
+1232 
-1247 LPVELTWSNTD
+1247 
-1258 FTYDGSAKCPTA
+1258 
-1270 TVSNKAN
+1270 
-1277 DTDEV
+1277 
-1282 NVTVSGGQTNASDTA
+1282 
-1297 YTATATG
+1297 
-1304 LSGSDAANYTLT
+1304 
-1316 GGQNITQTFTI
+1316 
-1327 AKAPLTVTAVTAT
+1327 
-1340 GKAYDGNATVAITA
+1340 
-1354 VTLDGVILNDDVSV
+1354 
-1368 DTNGLTGTV
+1368 
-1377 DSADAG
+1377 
-1383 TYTTLTLPSTLTL
+1383 
-1396 AGAAAGNYT
+1396 
-1405 LTLSDEGVKVTNV
+1405 
-1418 NDGSGVSISQAE
+1418 
-1430 STISIKDTYTLN
+1430 
-1442 YTYTGQP
+1442 
-1449 LANPTSDQLAITGA
+1449 
-1463 GYDDVTFTWYKD
+1463 
-1475 SVDQGIKL
+1475 
-1483 TSAPKDAG
+1483 
-1491 TYYLVASIPESKN
+1491 
-1504 TSAASATSDKITIS
+1504 
-1518 PKEISSPTIEL
+1518 
-1529 EGGTSFEY
+1529 
-1537 TSSEIKPEV
+1537 
-1546 LSVKD
+1546 
-1551 GDTVIPTSEYTV
+1551 
-1563 SYSDN
+1563 
-1568 TNVGT
+1568 
-1573 ATVTIVDAAGG
+1573 
-1584 NYTVSGSINFTITKA
+1584 
-1599 KATVTEPPTA
+1599 
-1609 NTLTYTGQAQELVM
+1609 
-1623 AGTATGGT
+1623 
-1631 MQYSTEENGTY
+1631 
-1642 STDIPTG
+1642 
-1649 TNAGDYTV
+1649 
-1657 WYKVVGDENHSDTQ
+1657 
-1671 PVRIE
+1671 
-1676 VTIAGVSIT
+1676 
-1685 DDNVTLSTTEFTY
+1685 
-1698 NGQEQKPTVTV
+1698 
-1709 TLDDKNLVVGT
+1709 
-1720 DYEVSYDP
+1720 
-1728 TEVKDAGTYTV
+1728 
-1739 TVTGKGSYEG
+1739 
-1749 TVQKTFTIQKA
+1749 
-1760 DPAIGNVTYGGG
+1760 
-1772 VLYES
+1772 
-1777 TALNSITLNR
+1777 
-1787 SNTTVP
+1787 
-1793 GTLKLDAGQTLRADI
+1793 
-1808 SSYKWTFTPDDAD
+1808 
-1821 NYETVTGTVQ
+1821 
-1831 LTVQADALTGLSV
+1831 
-1844 QTNPDKTEYVYGDF
+1844 
-1858 FDKTGLVLEATY
+1858 
-1870 ESSNTKNISEEEITI
+1870 
-1885 VTTGPLTCDMEKVTV
+1885 
-1900 SYQGMTCQVS
+1900 
-1910 VTVGKATYS
+1910 
-1919 GQTTVTDTIWAN
+1919 
-1931 TASEVQLPQPP
+1931 
-1942 DGATFGNPVYSVD
+1942 
-1955 SDTVVRVEIT
+1955 
-1965 GNTLA
+1965 
-1970 YEGGSGVTKGQ
+1970 
-1981 EYKITVPV
+1981 
-1989 NGGTNYNDYDITVTL
+1989 
-2004 IGTDKKVPTGA
+2004 
-2015 PTLSTTTITYGQSL
+2015 
-2029 STITLSGSMQD
+2029 
-2040 GAETVTGTFA
+2040 
-2050 WADPDK
+2050 
-2056 TPNAGSYEARWTF
+2056 
-2069 APDNGDLYAPGSGTV
+2069 
-2084 TITVN
+2084 
-2089 KATPRGT
+2089 
-2096 PKYTAITTS
+2096 
-2105 GKTLADAGLTTEGG
+2105 
-2119 TFSVPGT
+2119 
-2126 VAWELDDTT
+2126 
-2135 QVQANTAY
+2135 
-2143 TWKFTPD
+2143 
-2150 DSDNYNSISG
+2150 
-2160 SVTLYTVSSGGGGG
+2160 
-2174 GGSSSS
+2174 
-2180 NITTET
+2180 
-2186 TKNPDGS
+2186 
-2193 TTTTVTNKTTGTVT
+2193 
-2207 ETTTWPDG
+2207 
-2215 SKEVIETKKDGTVT
+2215 
-2229 TTTTDTAGNQTAV
+2229 
-2242 VEKPDG
+2242 
-2248 SSQTT
+2248 
-2253 VSNKDGSGSVTL
+2253 
-2265 VDADGNIISQAT
+2265 
-2277 LSESAVAAA
+2277 
-2286 QEKGE
+2286 
-2291 AVTLPMPEVPV
+2291 
-2302 TTDRETAPTVTVSL
+2302 
-2316 PSGTTAKV
+2316 
-2324 EIPVENVTPGTV
+2324 
-2336 AILVKADGTEEV
+2336 
-2348 IKTSLTTENGVAV
+2348 
-2361 TLFDGDTVKIVDNN
+2361 
-2375 RDFAD
+2375 
-2380 VPDNYWG
+2380 
-2387 AEAVDFATSRELFA
+2387 
-2401 GTGAST
+2401 
-2407 FSPDTP
+2407 
-2413 MTRGMFVTVL
+2413 
-2423 ARFEGVDTT
+2423 
-2432 TGSTWYEA
+2432 
-2440 GQQWAM
+2440 
-2446 QNGISDGSNM
+2446 
-2456 EQGLTREQLATMLYR
+2456 
-2471 YAQSKGYDT
+2471 
-2480 TQGGMA
+2480 
-2486 IREYADFEQ
+2486 
-2495 ISGYAVEAMTWA
+2495 
-2507 VNTGI
+2507 
-2512 INGTSST
+2512 
-2519 TISPQGPAARAQV
+2519 
-2532 ATILMRF
+2532 
-2539 IEGMA
+2539 

>member
-1 MKKRIFSIFCVLC
+1 MKQKWKRPLALLLSVAMMFSISGIPVYAADVETGASAVCPHHVHDETCGYSEGTPCTHEHTDDCYTLVTQCVHEHAPEC
-14 LVLTMLPATALAT
+14 YSDGMLPAEGEEKAADACTHVCSEESGCITKELNCPHVHDETCGYSEGSPCTFDASDCELCNFQENPAEQTILSWEWIGADNLNEGVLPLPDVSAENPMDLDAVVSMLPTGITATVDGSADPVELALTWSCGDFPETVSAGEYTFTAALPEGYTLGEETASLTVPVILGLGLLPVTALAA

-140 IHGGTVNATGTIGA
+140 IHGGTVNATGTSGA

-204 TATGYQGAGIG
+204 NASGTNGAGIG
-215 GGSSSSVDTN
+215 GGSSSSVVSN

-253 AGIGGGSAATGYYAG
+253 AGIGGGSAATGFYAG

-297 AGPNCGSRDF
+297 AGPNCGSKDF

-411 STVNGTFGGS
+411 GTVNGTFGGS

-660 GTSLTASHDGQT
+660 GTFLTASHDGQT

-740 GGRLWAPIASSTIF
+740 GGRLWAPIASSTTF

-850 SSIAATRRIA
+850 SSIKASGRIA
-860 GTVCGANYGGTI
+860 GAVCGANYGGTI

-882 TAHER
+882 TAHNR

-903 MTGIVTNCYSDTKLA
+903 MTGTVTNCYSDTKVV
-918 GTQGGT
+918 GNQGGK

-931 DAEEFAS
+931 DAGAFAS
-938 GEVAYLLNGSTSENV
+938 GEVAYLLNGSTSEGDLT
-953 IWYQNVDIGTKDNYP
+953 WHQNLDNGQTVDSYP
-968 VLDSSHGIVYFIEE
+968 VLDSSHGIVYCIEE
-982 EPVRYSNDP
+982 DPVRYSNDP
-991 DATAEPTDISSATV
+991 NGKPAQVISVDITWGE
-1005 TLSPE
+1005 L
-1010 SFTYNGQSQKPKV
+1010 SFTYSDGTWNPDTHTYDGAGWTVDEEGGNSIKVENTGNTDVNVTYEYKAEETGITGSFTDGENPVSSPVALPENGSSTVYLILARKPEQHLDHAKI
-1023 TVTLGDKTLTEG
+1023 G
-1035 THYTV
+1035 
-1040 SYSGDTTN
+1040 S
-1048 VGEVTVTIKGTG
+1048 VTVTIG
-1060 NYTGEATNK
+1060 
-1069 PSYTINKATP
+1069 
-1079 TLTWSEGSQTLPY
+1079 
-1092 TGSPA
+1092 
-1097 DITAP
+1097 
-1102 TVNLVNNETYSGTI
+1102 
-1116 SYQYKASGESEYTD
+1116 GESE
-1130 GLPTDVGT
+1130 
-1138 YTVMASIAAQDNY
+1138 
-1151 NAATSSELALTI
+1151 
-1163 EKAAATGTVTA
+1163 
-1174 ETGLT
+1174 
-1179 YNGQAQNLVTA
+1179 
-1190 GNVTGGTM
+1190 
-1198 QYSTEQ
+1198 
-1204 DGTYSTEIPTGTE
+1204 
-1217 AKTYTVWYKVVGDAN
+1217 
-1232 HSDSDPASVNVSIAK
+1232 
-1247 LPVELTWSNTD
+1247 
-1258 FTYDGSAKCPTA
+1258 
-1270 TVSNKAN
+1270 
-1277 DTDEV
+1277 
-1282 NVTVSGGQTNASDTA
+1282 
-1297 YTATATG
+1297 
-1304 LSGSDAANYTLT
+1304 
-1316 GGQNITQTFTI
+1316 
-1327 AKAPLTVTAVTAT
+1327 
-1340 GKAYDGNATVAITA
+1340 
-1354 VTLDGVILNDDVSV
+1354 
-1368 DTNGLTGTV
+1368 
-1377 DSADAG
+1377 
-1383 TYTTLTLPSTLTL
+1383 
-1396 AGAAAGNYT
+1396 
-1405 LTLSDEGVKVTNV
+1405 
-1418 NDGSGVSISQAE
+1418 
-1430 STISIKDTYTLN
+1430 
-1442 YTYTGQP
+1442 
-1449 LANPTSDQLAITGA
+1449 
-1463 GYDDVTFTWYKD
+1463 
-1475 SVDQGIKL
+1475 
-1483 TSAPKDAG
+1483 
-1491 TYYLVASIPESKN
+1491 
-1504 TSAASATSDKITIS
+1504 
-1518 PKEISSPTIEL
+1518 
-1529 EGGTSFEY
+1529 
-1537 TSSEIKPEV
+1537 
-1546 LSVKD
+1546 
-1551 GDTVIPTSEYTV
+1551 
-1563 SYSDN
+1563 
-1568 TNVGT
+1568 
-1573 ATVTIVDAAGG
+1573 
-1584 NYTVSGSINFTITKA
+1584 
-1599 KATVTEPPTA
+1599 
-1609 NTLTYTGQAQELVM
+1609 
-1623 AGTATGGT
+1623 
-1631 MQYSTEENGTY
+1631 
-1642 STDIPTG
+1642 
-1649 TNAGDYTV
+1649 
-1657 WYKVVGDENHSDTQ
+1657 
-1671 PVRIE
+1671 
-1676 VTIAGVSIT
+1676 
-1685 DDNVTLSTTEFTY
+1685 
-1698 NGQEQKPTVTV
+1698 
-1709 TLDDKNLVVGT
+1709 
-1720 DYEVSYDP
+1720 
-1728 TEVKDAGTYTV
+1728 
-1739 TVTGKGSYEG
+1739 
-1749 TVQKTFTIQKA
+1749 
-1760 DPAIGNVTYGGG
+1760 
-1772 VLYES
+1772 
-1777 TALNSITLNR
+1777 
-1787 SNTTVP
+1787 
-1793 GTLKLDAGQTLRADI
+1793 
-1808 SSYKWTFTPDDAD
+1808 
-1821 NYETVTGTVQ
+1821 
-1831 LTVQADALTGLSV
+1831 
-1844 QTNPDKTEYVYGDF
+1844 
-1858 FDKTGLVLEATY
+1858 
-1870 ESSNTKNISEEEITI
+1870 
-1885 VTTGPLTCDMEKVTV
+1885 
-1900 SYQGMTCQVS
+1900 
-1910 VTVGKATYS
+1910 
-1919 GQTTVTDTIWAN
+1919 
-1931 TASEVQLPQPP
+1931 
-1942 DGATFGNPVYSVD
+1942 
-1955 SDTVVRVEIT
+1955 
-1965 GNTLA
+1965 
-1970 YEGGSGVTKGQ
+1970 
-1981 EYKITVPV
+1981 
-1989 NGGTNYNDYDITVTL
+1989 
-2004 IGTDKKVPTGA
+2004 
-2015 PTLSTTTITYGQSL
+2015 
-2029 STITLSGSMQD
+2029 
-2040 GAETVTGTFA
+2040 
-2050 WADPDK
+2050 
-2056 TPNAGSYEARWTF
+2056 
-2069 APDNGDLYAPGSGTV
+2069 
-2084 TITVN
+2084 
-2089 KATPRGT
+2089 
-2096 PKYTAITTS
+2096 
-2105 GKTLADAGLTTEGG
+2105 
-2119 TFSVPGT
+2119 
-2126 VAWELDDTT
+2126 
-2135 QVQANTAY
+2135 
-2143 TWKFTPD
+2143 
-2150 DSDNYNSISG
+2150 
-2160 SVTLYTVSSGGGGG
+2160 
-2174 GGSSSS
+2174 
-2180 NITTET
+2180 
-2186 TKNPDGS
+2186 
-2193 TTTTVTNKTTGTVT
+2193 
-2207 ETTTWPDG
+2207 
-2215 SKEVIETKKDGTVT
+2215 
-2229 TTTTDTAGNQTAV
+2229 
-2242 VEKPDG
+2242 
-2248 SSQTT
+2248 
-2253 VSNKDGSGSVTL
+2253 
-2265 VDADGNIISQAT
+2265 
-2277 LSESAVAAA
+2277 
-2286 QEKGE
+2286 
-2291 AVTLPMPEVPV
+2291 
-2302 TTDRETAPTVTVSL
+2302 
-2316 PSGTTAKV
+2316 
-2324 EIPVENVTPGTV
+2324 
-2336 AILVKADGTEEV
+2336 
-2348 IKTSLTTENGVAV
+2348 
-2361 TLFDGDTVKIVDNN
+2361 
-2375 RDFAD
+2375 
-2380 VPDNYWG
+2380 
-2387 AEAVDFATSRELFA
+2387 
-2401 GTGAST
+2401 
-2407 FSPDTP
+2407 
-2413 MTRGMFVTVL
+2413 
-2423 ARFEGVDTT
+2423 
-2432 TGSTWYEA
+2432 
-2440 GQQWAM
+2440 
-2446 QNGISDGSNM
+2446 
-2456 EQGLTREQLATMLYR
+2456 
-2471 YAQSKGYDT
+2471 
-2480 TQGGMA
+2480 
-2486 IREYADFEQ
+2486 
-2495 ISGYAVEAMTWA
+2495 
-2507 VNTGI
+2507 
-2512 INGTSST
+2512 
-2519 TISPQGPAARAQV
+2519 
-2532 ATILMRF
+2532 
-2539 IEGMA
+2539 

>member
-1 MKKRIFSIFCVLC
+1 MEQKWKRPLALLLSVAMMFSMSGTPVYAADMETGASAVCPHHVHDETCGYSEGTPCTHEHTDDCYTLVTQCVHEHTAECYSDGILPAEGEEKAADACTHVCSEESGCITKELNCPHVHDETCGYSEGSPCTFDPSDCELC
-14 LVLTMLPATALAT
+14 NFQENPAEQTILSWEWIGADNLNEGVLPLPDVSAENPMDLDAVVSMLPTGITATVDGSADPVELALTWSCGDFPETASAGEYTFTAALPEGYTLGEETASLTVPVILGLGLLPVTALAA

-140 IHGGTVNATGTIGA
+140 IHGGTVNATGTSGA
-154 GIGGRSSGEQGGT
+154 GIGGRSRGEQGGT

-398 KFVNNGTLYLDNS
+398 KFVNNGILYLDNS
-411 STVNGTFGGS
+411 GTVNGTFGGS

-903 MTGIVTNCYSDTKLA
+903 MTGTVTNCYSDTKLA

-931 DAEEFAS
+931 DAGAFAS
-938 GEVAYLLNGSTSENV
+938 GEVAYLLNGSTSEGDLT
-953 IWYQNVDIGTKDNYP
+953 WHQNLDNGQTVDSYP
-968 VLDSSHGIVYFIEE
+968 VLDSSHGTVYYIEGD
-982 EPVRYSNDP
+982 PASYSNDP
-991 DATAEPTDISSATV
+991 NGNPAQVISVDITWGE
-1005 TLSPE
+1005 L
-1010 SFTYNGQSQKPKV
+1010 SFTYSDGTWNPDTHTYDGAGWNVDEEGGNSIKVENTGNTDVNVTYDYKAVENGITGSFTDGENPVSEPVSLPANNSSTVYLILAGKPENELMEA
-1023 TVTLGDKTLTEG
+1023 TIG
-1035 THYTV
+1035 
-1040 SYSGDTTN
+1040 S
-1048 VGEVTVTIKGTG
+1048 VTVTIG
-1060 NYTGEATNK
+1060 
-1069 PSYTINKATP
+1069 
-1079 TLTWSEGSQTLPY
+1079 
-1092 TGSPA
+1092 
-1097 DITAP
+1097 
-1102 TVNLVNNETYSGTI
+1102 
-1116 SYQYKASGESEYTD
+1116 GESE
-1130 GLPTDVGT
+1130 
-1138 YTVMASIAAQDNY
+1138 
-1151 NAATSSELALTI
+1151 
-1163 EKAAATGTVTA
+1163 
-1174 ETGLT
+1174 
-1179 YNGQAQNLVTA
+1179 
-1190 GNVTGGTM
+1190 
-1198 QYSTEQ
+1198 
-1204 DGTYSTEIPTGTE
+1204 
-1217 AKTYTVWYKVVGDAN
+1217 
-1232 HSDSDPASVNVSIAK
+1232 
-1247 LPVELTWSNTD
+1247 
-1258 FTYDGSAKCPTA
+1258 
-1270 TVSNKAN
+1270 
-1277 DTDEV
+1277 
-1282 NVTVSGGQTNASDTA
+1282 
-1297 YTATATG
+1297 
-1304 LSGSDAANYTLT
+1304 
-1316 GGQNITQTFTI
+1316 
-1327 AKAPLTVTAVTAT
+1327 
-1340 GKAYDGNATVAITA
+1340 
-1354 VTLDGVILNDDVSV
+1354 
-1368 DTNGLTGTV
+1368 
-1377 DSADAG
+1377 
-1383 TYTTLTLPSTLTL
+1383 
-1396 AGAAAGNYT
+1396 
-1405 LTLSDEGVKVTNV
+1405 
-1418 NDGSGVSISQAE
+1418 
-1430 STISIKDTYTLN
+1430 
-1442 YTYTGQP
+1442 
-1449 LANPTSDQLAITGA
+1449 
-1463 GYDDVTFTWYKD
+1463 
-1475 SVDQGIKL
+1475 
-1483 TSAPKDAG
+1483 
-1491 TYYLVASIPESKN
+1491 
-1504 TSAASATSDKITIS
+1504 
-1518 PKEISSPTIEL
+1518 
-1529 EGGTSFEY
+1529 
-1537 TSSEIKPEV
+1537 
-1546 LSVKD
+1546 
-1551 GDTVIPTSEYTV
+1551 
-1563 SYSDN
+1563 
-1568 TNVGT
+1568 
-1573 ATVTIVDAAGG
+1573 
-1584 NYTVSGSINFTITKA
+1584 
-1599 KATVTEPPTA
+1599 
-1609 NTLTYTGQAQELVM
+1609 
-1623 AGTATGGT
+1623 
-1631 MQYSTEENGTY
+1631 
-1642 STDIPTG
+1642 
-1649 TNAGDYTV
+1649 
-1657 WYKVVGDENHSDTQ
+1657 
-1671 PVRIE
+1671 
-1676 VTIAGVSIT
+1676 
-1685 DDNVTLSTTEFTY
+1685 
-1698 NGQEQKPTVTV
+1698 
-1709 TLDDKNLVVGT
+1709 
-1720 DYEVSYDP
+1720 
-1728 TEVKDAGTYTV
+1728 
-1739 TVTGKGSYEG
+1739 
-1749 TVQKTFTIQKA
+1749 
-1760 DPAIGNVTYGGG
+1760 
-1772 VLYES
+1772 
-1777 TALNSITLNR
+1777 
-1787 SNTTVP
+1787 
-1793 GTLKLDAGQTLRADI
+1793 
-1808 SSYKWTFTPDDAD
+1808 
-1821 NYETVTGTVQ
+1821 
-1831 LTVQADALTGLSV
+1831 
-1844 QTNPDKTEYVYGDF
+1844 
-1858 FDKTGLVLEATY
+1858 
-1870 ESSNTKNISEEEITI
+1870 
-1885 VTTGPLTCDMEKVTV
+1885 
-1900 SYQGMTCQVS
+1900 
-1910 VTVGKATYS
+1910 
-1919 GQTTVTDTIWAN
+1919 
-1931 TASEVQLPQPP
+1931 
-1942 DGATFGNPVYSVD
+1942 
-1955 SDTVVRVEIT
+1955 
-1965 GNTLA
+1965 
-1970 YEGGSGVTKGQ
+1970 
-1981 EYKITVPV
+1981 
-1989 NGGTNYNDYDITVTL
+1989 
-2004 IGTDKKVPTGA
+2004 
-2015 PTLSTTTITYGQSL
+2015 
-2029 STITLSGSMQD
+2029 
-2040 GAETVTGTFA
+2040 
-2050 WADPDK
+2050 
-2056 TPNAGSYEARWTF
+2056 
-2069 APDNGDLYAPGSGTV
+2069 
-2084 TITVN
+2084 
-2089 KATPRGT
+2089 
-2096 PKYTAITTS
+2096 
-2105 GKTLADAGLTTEGG
+2105 
-2119 TFSVPGT
+2119 
-2126 VAWELDDTT
+2126 
-2135 QVQANTAY
+2135 
-2143 TWKFTPD
+2143 
-2150 DSDNYNSISG
+2150 
-2160 SVTLYTVSSGGGGG
+2160 
-2174 GGSSSS
+2174 
-2180 NITTET
+2180 
-2186 TKNPDGS
+2186 
-2193 TTTTVTNKTTGTVT
+2193 
-2207 ETTTWPDG
+2207 
-2215 SKEVIETKKDGTVT
+2215 
-2229 TTTTDTAGNQTAV
+2229 
-2242 VEKPDG
+2242 
-2248 SSQTT
+2248 
-2253 VSNKDGSGSVTL
+2253 
-2265 VDADGNIISQAT
+2265 
-2277 LSESAVAAA
+2277 
-2286 QEKGE
+2286 
-2291 AVTLPMPEVPV
+2291 
-2302 TTDRETAPTVTVSL
+2302 
-2316 PSGTTAKV
+2316 
-2324 EIPVENVTPGTV
+2324 
-2336 AILVKADGTEEV
+2336 
-2348 IKTSLTTENGVAV
+2348 
-2361 TLFDGDTVKIVDNN
+2361 
-2375 RDFAD
+2375 
-2380 VPDNYWG
+2380 
-2387 AEAVDFATSRELFA
+2387 
-2401 GTGAST
+2401 
-2407 FSPDTP
+2407 
-2413 MTRGMFVTVL
+2413 
-2423 ARFEGVDTT
+2423 
-2432 TGSTWYEA
+2432 
-2440 GQQWAM
+2440 
-2446 QNGISDGSNM
+2446 
-2456 EQGLTREQLATMLYR
+2456 
-2471 YAQSKGYDT
+2471 
-2480 TQGGMA
+2480 
-2486 IREYADFEQ
+2486 
-2495 ISGYAVEAMTWA
+2495 
-2507 VNTGI
+2507 
-2512 INGTSST
+2512 
-2519 TISPQGPAARAQV
+2519 
-2532 ATILMRF
+2532 
-2539 IEGMA
+2539 